1 MKIRRIDKYDF
12 KPVVL
17 ELTFESLEDL
27 EEIYKDLGG
36 TQGQNMSKLYAAIE
50 NIIKER
56 RNA

>member
-27 EEIYKDLGG
+27 EEIYKDLGC